1 MPTKKARPRDALTAR
16 EHAVAKLVVAGYS
29 NKIIAARLGISAHT
43 AKFHVNNFVIKMGAQ
58 TRVDAAVKYA
68 VALIVR
74 DAATPAD
81 LVPV

>member
-1 MPTKKARPRDALTAR
+1 MSIKKAQPYDALTER
-16 EHAVAKLVVAGYS
+16 EHDVAKLVAEGYS
-29 NKIIAARLGISAHT
+29 NKIIAARLGIS
-43 AKFHVNNFVIKMGAQ
+43 AQ

-74 DAATPAD
+74 DASTPAN